1 MGNITSLYEIK
12 TLWLEVV
19 AGLDGAQKALRKL
32 DCEHQANCIADIQEA
47 AFAALGAVE
56 LQIEKLHDVE
66 SRMLFASSMSSVI

>member
-47 AFAALGAVE
+47 ASAALGAIE
-56 LQIEKLHDVE
+56 LQIENLHDAE
-66 SRMLFASSMSSVI
+66 SRMLFASATFGVV